1 MISAMISGWPGSKLF
16 QSGSLFWRQILVLI
30 VAVTLAGCGSQEDS
44 TDSSQVTISFKFSDT
59 LLGSKVDLAAGTLTL
74 TVSFNGTSQTQT
86 ILPGAT
92 DATINLGNVPVGSTD
107 FTILFTY
114 DLPPFGPLDVATA
127 TKTIVVVEG
136 VDTPLSFVTADFVTA
151 IFDEDGDGL
160 SNLVELDENSTTD
173 PTVPDAVTN
182 CVLGTSLLGSCTLGP

>member
-1 MISAMISGWPGSKLF
+1 MISAWSGSKLF

-30 VAVTLAGCGSQEDS
+30 VAVTLAGCGSQDDS
-44 TDSSQVTISFKFSDT
+44 TDSSQVTIGFKFSDT

-74 TVSFNGTSQTQT
+74 TVTFNGNSQTQT
-86 ILPGAT
+86 IAPGAT
-92 DATINLGNVPVGSTD
+92 DVTINLGNVPEGSTD

-114 DLPPFGPLDVATA
+114 ERLLPTPIIPLVVARA
-127 TKTIVVVEG
+127 TKTIVVVKD
-136 VDTPLSFVTADFVTA
+136 VNTPLSFVTADFETA

-173 PTVPDAVTN
+173 PTVPDTVTN